1 LTPEIAV
8 AFAILIG
15 ALIVFVLDIFPID
28 FVAFSIMA
36 LVLVLGP
43 FLDVTPLEAISGF
56 SNPAT
61 ITILAMF
68 ILSAGIYKTGA
79 INRLA
84 HHMVRLSGDSHIR
97 QLVIVM
103 LVVAPISAFI
113 NNTAAVAILIPSV
126 ITMAREHRRAPSKLL
141 IPLSYFS

>member
-1 LTPEIAV
+1 MTFEMAL
-8 AFAILIG
+8 AFGILGG
-15 ALIVFVLDIFPID
+15 ALVVFMLDIVAID

-36 LVLVLGP
+36 LILALGPVLG
-43 FLDVTPLEAISGF
+43 VTPREAISGF

-68 ILSAGIYKTGA
+68 ILSAGIYRTGI

-84 HHMVRLSGDSHIR
+84 HVMIRFAGDSIVK
-97 QLVIVM
+97 QLLIIM
-103 LVVAPISAFI
+103 FVVGPISAFI

-126 ITMAREHRRAPSKLL
+126 ITMARSRAW
-141 IPLSYFS
+141 